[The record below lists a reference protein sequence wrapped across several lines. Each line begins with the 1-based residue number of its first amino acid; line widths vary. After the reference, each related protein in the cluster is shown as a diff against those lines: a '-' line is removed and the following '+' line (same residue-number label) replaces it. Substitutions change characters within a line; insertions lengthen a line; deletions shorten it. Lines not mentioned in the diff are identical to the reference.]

1 MLTIK
6 QTQEFGRGVYAS
18 GYLNPEIIIGQYE
31 LLVLS
36 ETDTRLVN
44 EYTQLTSYTFR
55 YNDTQDCL
63 VMGYGELFNHSDTP
77 NVKFELIDFDGRKV
91 MKYTTLRRITAG
103 EQLCID
109 YNSDVAINLNNYKV
123 NLI

>member
-6 QTQEFGRGVYAS
+6 QTQEYGRGVYTNL
-18 GYLNPEIIIGQYE
+18 YLNPGIVIGQYE

-36 ETDTRLVN
+36 ETDTRVIN
-44 EYTQLTSYTFR
+44 EHTQLTSYTFK
-55 YNDTQDCL
+55 YSDTQDCL

-77 NVKFELIDFDGRKV
+77 NVKFELIDFDGRK
-91 MKYTTLRRITAG
+91 MMQYITTRRITAG